1 MEKRNGVDY
10 RASGVDITEGNR
22 AVDLIKE
29 STASTFN
36 EYVLAPI
43 GSFASMFDISW
54 LAKEYKEPVLVQSV
68 DGVGTK
74 IVVAQ
79 MANDFSTIGEDLFY
93 ACTNDIAV
101 HGAKPLT
108 FLDYI
113 ANDKLK
119 AETVA
124 TIVNGIAKACKECS
138 VALVG
143 GETAEMPGVYLP
155 NQHDLV
161 GLVTGI
167 VDKSK
172 IIDGKDV
179 TDGDVI
185 LGVASSGLH
194 TNGYSLAR
202 KVLFEKANLKVD
214 QILYTDESLT
224 VGEALLKA
232 HVNYSNGIQTLLEKG
247 VVIKSLSHITGG
259 GLVEN
264 VKRTLPKNV
273 DSYFYKESWPV
284 LPIFKAIKELGNVPE
299 FEMYRTFNMGLGL
312 TIVVAKQEAQEVLKL
327 ANEAFSM
334 PVYEVGKIVKGSG
347 KTTIEGVN

>member
-1 MEKRNGVDY
+1 MKKTNSVDY
-10 RASGVDITEGNR
+10 KEAGVDINEGNR
-22 AVDLIKE
+22 AVELIKDA
-29 STASTFN
+29 TASTFN
-36 EYVLAPI
+36 EHVLAPI
-43 GSFASMFDISW
+43 GSFASMYDISW
-54 LAKEYKEPVLVQSV
+54 LAKEYKVPILVQSV

-113 ANDKLK
+113 ANDKLR

-124 TIVNGIAKACKECS
+124 TIVSGIAKACKECS

-143 GETAEMPGVYLP
+143 GETAEMPGVYLH

-167 VDKSK
+167 VDKHK

-179 TDGDVI
+179 ENGDII
-185 LGVASSGLH
+185 LGVGSSGLH

-202 KVLFEKANLKVD
+202 KVLFEKAKLKVN
-214 QILYTDESLT
+214 QLT
-224 VGEALLKA
+224 
-232 HVNYSNGIQTLLEKG
+232 
-247 VVIKSLSHITGG
+247 
-259 GLVEN
+259 
-264 VKRTLPKNV
+264 
-273 DSYFYKESWPV
+273 
-284 LPIFKAIKELGNVPE
+284 
-299 FEMYRTFNMGLGL
+299 
-312 TIVVAKQEAQEVLKL
+312 
-327 ANEAFSM
+327 
-334 PVYEVGKIVKGSG
+334 
-347 KTTIEGVN
+347 